1 MSQAQGANQNQEIL
15 SFLQKHVKIFHK
27 SKEASLESLVKESK
41 LIRFRANQAIVKQ
54 GEYGESFYVIISGA
68 VSISVTSEEGKVT
81 PIRDMAPGDFFGE
94 LAVMGQGLRTAN
106 VSAKDDNTV
115 ALEVHKIPFQKAL
128 KADHSLKDEMDKIF
142 NSRVIGSFVRRLR
155 YFQGVSD
162 KLMNRMIDNAQIKT
176 YKKNETIYKEKDF
189 PDGYFLLKVGNVK
202 LSRARSADGS
212 FQEAKDVQLQDLQKM
227 MKGGGE
233 DLTTK
238 PQSVVAYYN
247 EGDFFGDVG
256 APLRPGTAW
265 ALGRVEVIKL
275 RENDIQEIIKEF
287 PSVAGHLS
295 RSDTAD
301 AKQLE
306 NDGKPS
312 EAGAKAPSKT
322 MFVMIDDMMKGGM
335 AQAESALVIYMDRC
349 IRCGNCS
356 RSCQARHGV
365 SRMVRRGPTIRRRK
379 KLEDT
384 KKGHELILFPTSC
397 RHCIDPECMI
407 GCPTGA
413 ISRDRL
419 GEVFIKDFC
428 IACGN
433 CARRCPYGNISI
445 ADGVPIVGQSGK
457 TKRMAVKCDQC
468 RDHSEASCVYNC
480 PRGAIF
486 RINPNEY
493 FPEMKK
499 IRDQF

>member
-1 MSQAQGANQNQEIL
+1 MSQAQGANQNQEIV
-15 SFLQKHVKIFHK
+15 SFLQKHVKIFQK
-27 SKEASLESLVKESK
+27 SKESSLEGLVKESK
-41 LIRFRANQAIVKQ
+41 LIRFRSGQPIVKQ
-54 GEYGESFYVIISGA
+54 GEYGESFYVVISGA
-68 VSISVTSEEGKVT
+68 VTIAVTNEEGKST
-81 PIRDMAPGDFFGE
+81 TIRDMAPGDFFGE
-94 LAVMGQGLRTAN
+94 LAVMGQGLRTAT

-115 ALEVHKIPFQKAL
+115 ALEVHKIPFQKVL
-128 KADHSLKDEMDKIF
+128 KADHALKDEMDKIF

-162 KLMNRMIDNAQIKT
+162 KLMNKMIDNAQIKT
-176 YKKNETIYKEKDF
+176 YKKNEVIYKEKDF

-202 LSRARSADGS
+202 LTRTKSTDGS
-212 FQEAKDVQLQDLQKM
+212 FAEAKDVPIQDFQKL
-227 MKGGGE
+227 MKGDKE
-233 DLTTK
+233 DPTTK

-256 APLRPGTAW
+256 APLRPGSAW

-275 RENDIQEIIKEF
+275 RDYDIQEIIKEH
-287 PSVAGHLS
+287 PAVADHLS

-306 NDGKPS
+306 GDGK
-312 EAGAKAPSKT
+312 GAEVGKQPSKT

-379 KLEDT
+379 DQANSA
-384 KKGHELILFPTSC
+384 KGHELILFPTSC

-445 ADGVPIVGQSGK
+445 ADGVPIVGQGGK

-468 RDHSEASCVYNC
+468 RDHAEAACVYNC

-493 FPEMKK
+493 FVEMKK